1 MSVSAADPVFDA
13 LEDRAVRYL
22 DVIDEFLTYSG
33 GDRSYYHRARVAAGQ
48 FSAYAKLRGTR
59 ANERQ
64 LALLERRIASGEVVP
79 ATPAALAAPQDQ
91 QDTGNSGVDAP
102 AADQASAVGA
112 RKGGR
117 KS

>member
-1 MSVSAADPVFDA
+1 MATTSDRVFER
-13 LEDRAVRYL
+13 LEDAALGAL
-22 DVIDEFLTYSG
+22 DDYMEYRTYAG
-33 GDRSYYHRARVAAGQ
+33 QNPDYYKRARLGIPVLSTYGRV
-48 FSAYAKLRGTR
+48 RGTR

-79 ATPAALAAPQDQ
+79 ETPAALAAPQDQ